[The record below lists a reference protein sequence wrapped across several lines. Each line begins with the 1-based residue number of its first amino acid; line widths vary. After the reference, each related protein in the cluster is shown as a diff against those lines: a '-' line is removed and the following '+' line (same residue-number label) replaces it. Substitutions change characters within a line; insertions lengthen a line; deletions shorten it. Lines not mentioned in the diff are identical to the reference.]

1 MKQLRD
7 TSVSKSRKS
16 IVAALAKKKNKVQVI
31 EVKLQEKM
39 PLPKPTASTLRPF
52 KEAAKLNQKMFAA
65 KVKREK
71 EKSTF
76 LAKPFSKGKVYKIDL
91 RLRSPES
98 LSVQSM
104 NSVEAAPALV
114 RLARVKGLNS
124 IAITDFHDWSQ
135 IDLTKKAS
143 QGTTVNVIPG
153 MCVNCSVTTDSSITT
168 IVLFPENYTSAE
180 IEKCALDLNI
190 PASAK
195 GRSDFILKKD
205 YSEFLKVIE
214 SHGAIAIPTRI
225 DLTPHHLLSVSRL
238 VEEFG
243 MHCFDLAHVDNPQ
256 YFKDRWP
263 NGEFTFL
270 SFSNASSLA
279 QVGSRLTKIKLPK
292 AGFDGIKELV
302 KRRS

>member
-1 MKQLRD
+1 MKQLKD
-7 TSVSKSRKS
+7 TGVSKSRKS
-16 IVAALAKKKNKVQVI
+16 ISSLAKKKKKIQVV

-39 PLPKPTASTLRPF
+39 PVPKPTATTLKPF
-52 KEAAKLNQKMFAA
+52 KEAAKLNQKKLAA
-65 KVKREK
+65 KAKREK

-91 RLRSPES
+91 RLRSPEN
-98 LSVQSM
+98 LSVQTM

-124 IAITDFHDWSQ
+124 IAITDYHDWSQ
-135 IDLTKKAS
+135 IELTKKAS

-153 MCVNCSVTTDSSITT
+153 MCVNCSVTSDSNITT
-168 IVLFPENYTSAE
+168 IVLFPENYTANQ
-180 IEKCALDLNI
+180 IEKCAVELNI
-190 PASAK
+190 PTGAR
-195 GRSDFILKKD
+195 GRSDFALKMD
-205 YSEFLKVIE
+205 YSEFLRIIE
-214 SHGAIAIPTRI
+214 AHGAIAIPTRI
-225 DLTPHHLLSVSRL
+225 DLTPHHLLSVPRL

-243 MHCFDLAHVDNPQ
+243 IHCFDLAHIDNPQ

-292 AGFDGIKELV
+292 SGFEGIKELA
-302 KRRS
+302 KRRIQ